1 MRSAASVLPTHAPPG
16 GRRRLRVLLLAPHPF
31 FQHRGTPIAERA
43 LLEVLSTHG
52 HSVDV
57 LTFPEGE
64 AVDIPGCTI
73 YRTPRL
79 PGIRN
84 VRPGF
89 SLKKLLYDA
98 LLFVR
103 AAALAGKGR
112 YDVIH
117 AVEESVF
124 IALILGLVFRV
135 PYVYDM
141 DSSLP
146 EQMIERYPVLGRA
159 RRALRAMERLAVRR
173 ATAVLTVCKSVED
186 VARSHA
192 PERLIAR
199 VEDTSMLGTG
209 GDEGP
214 AERIADRIG
223 SDGGPIAMYV
233 GNLERYQGIDL
244 LLEAFQRVSLEEP
257 AAHLVVIGGDDA
269 RIRHYTGLAQR
280 LGVEARV
287 HFLGPRPLPQLGSYL
302 RQADVL
308 VSPRITGTN
317 TPMKIYS
324 YLDSGRPVVATRL
337 PTHTQVLDDEIACL
351 VDPTPEDLAE
361 GLLRLFRDVEL
372 RTELARRA
380 RERFQS
386 EFSPEVF
393 RERIVRFYDEIEQLL
408 QTRVA

>member
-1 MRSAASVLPTHAPPG
+1 MRSAGREIPQHVSPG
-16 GRRRLRVLLLAPHPF
+16 SRRRLRVLLLAPHPF

-43 LLEVLSTHG
+43 LLEVLSAQG

-57 LTFPEGE
+57 VTFPEGE
-64 AVDIPGCTI
+64 AVDVPGCRI

-79 PGIRN
+79 PGVRN

-89 SLKKLLYDA
+89 SLKKLLYDV

-103 AAALAGKGR
+103 AGALARGGR

-124 IALILGLVFRV
+124 IAIVLGPLFRV

-146 EQMIERYPVLGRA
+146 EQLTERFPLLGRV
-159 RRALRAMERLAVRR
+159 RWALGAMERLAVRR
-173 ATAVLTVCKSVED
+173 AAAVLTVCRSVEE
-186 VARSHA
+186 VARRHA
-192 PERLIAR
+192 PDRLIAR
-199 VEDTSMLGTG
+199 IEDTSMLGTG
-209 GDEGP
+209 GDDGP
-214 AERIADRIG
+214 VERIADRIG
-223 SDGGPIAMYV
+223 PDRGAIAMYV
-233 GNLERYQGIDL
+233 GNLEKYQGIDL
-244 LLEAFQRVSLEEP
+244 LLEAFQRVAAEEVG
-257 AAHLVVIGGDDA
+257 AHLVVIGGDDA

-280 LGVEARV
+280 LGVERRV
-287 HFLGPRPLPQLGSYL
+287 HFLGPRPLPQLGAYL

-308 VSPRITGTN
+308 VSPRIAGTN

-337 PTHTQVLDDEIACL
+337 PAHTQVLDDEIACL

-361 GLLRLFRDVEL
+361 GLVRLFRDAEL
-372 RTELARRA
+372 RMLLARRA
-380 RERFQS
+380 RERFQR
-386 EFSPEVF
+386 EFGPEVF
-393 RERIVRFYDEIEQLL
+393 RERILRFYGQLEELL
-408 QTRVA
+408 QPRGV

>member
-1 MRSAASVLPTHAPPG
+1 SSMRSAADAPPRADS
-16 GRRRLRVLLLAPHPF
+16 RRRPLRILLLAPHPF

-43 LLEVLSTHG
+43 LLEVLSAQG

-64 AVDIPGCTI
+64 EVDIPGCTI
-73 YRTPRL
+73 HRAPLL

-89 SLKKLLYDA
+89 SVKKLLYDA

-103 AAALAGKGR
+103 ATGFARRGR

-124 IALILGLVFRV
+124 FGLILGSLFRI
-135 PYVYDM
+135 PYIYDM

-146 EQMIERYPVLGRA
+146 EQMIERYPMLGRL
-159 RRALRAMERLAVRR
+159 RRALEAMERLAVRR
-173 ATAVLTVCKSVED
+173 ATAILTVCKSVEE
-186 VARSHA
+186 VARGHA

-199 VEDTSMLGTG
+199 VEDTSMLGMA
-209 GDEGP
+209 GDEGV

-223 SDGGPIAMYV
+223 PDGGPIAMYV
-233 GNLERYQGIDL
+233 GNLEKYRGIDL
-244 LLEAFQRVSLEEP
+244 LLEAFQRVLAEEP
-257 AAHLVVIGGDDA
+257 AANLVIVGGDEV
-269 RIRHYTGLAQR
+269 RIRHYSGLARR
-280 LGVEARV
+280 LGAEGRV
-287 HFLGPRPLPQLGSYL
+287 HFLGPRPLPQLGDYL
-302 RQADVL
+302 RQADVV

-351 VDPTPEDLAE
+351 VDPKPADLAD
-361 GLLRLFRDVEL
+361 GLLRLFRDAEL

-380 RERFQS
+380 RERFQR

-393 RERIVRFYDEIEQLL
+393 RARSVRVYDQVERLL
-408 QTRVA
+408 PTRVA